1 MAKKD
6 THATVNMALYLEEDL
21 KLPVDDGVGRAA
33 LCVKA
38 EGELADI
45 RCQMCKD
52 VAHNTHRELR

>member
-6 THATVNMALYLEEDL
+6 THTAVNMALYLEEDL

-38 EGELADI
+38 ECGRRAS
-45 RCQMCKD
+45 
-52 VAHNTHRELR
+52 